1 MGQCTSKHGVRK
13 EGAIITQDLN
23 EPNRNL
29 AVKNQSCNPED
40 TTTKSLSAIATR
52 ESKNKQIFLGTHQ
65 SALSSPEETT
75 YSSDFCEEEESF
87 ATVGTSSRSMRYPP
101 SRKSSSV
108 TSRKTSSITPSS
120 YSPDKQPSTS
130 ISYFSPSGNND
141 ENNSESSESVHNA
154 LKKPGCEMF
163 VIDFEDDIASI
174 TSPKKRVPLSCMFN
188 KRQHQLSSASNTPKK
203 NPKINIRKDKVSDN
217 KIALD
222 DSLIA
227 KSKRSTNND
236 KRFKSKKKSGIENG
250 ITKGSKVICTCDD
263 IPKLI
268 DQVDRLDRPKLMN
281 NKKPNFNFKGPAVSK
296 SIIPN
301 KKLEKDIVNQ
311 KIKDSPKQYFLKRKP
326 NNNKKLSSKDKDG
339 KYH

>member
-40 TTTKSLSAIATR
+40 TTTKSLSAIVAR
-52 ESKNKQIFLGTHQ
+52 QSKNKQIFLGTHQ

-154 LKKPGCEMF
+154 EKKPGCEMF

-188 KRQHQLSSASNTPKK
+188 KRQHQLSSATNTPKK
-203 NPKINIRKDKVSDN
+203 NTKINIRNDKVSDN

-222 DSLIA
+222 DSPVA
-227 KSKRSTNND
+227 KAKRATNND

-268 DQVDRLDRPKLMN
+268 DPVDRLDRSKLMN
-281 NKKPNFNFKGPAVSK
+281 NKMPNFNLKGPAVSK
-296 SIIPN
+296 SIITN

-311 KIKDSPKQYFLKRKP
+311 KIKDSPKKYFLKRKP
-326 NNNKKLSSKDKDG
+326 NNNKQLSSKEKDG
-339 KYH
+339 KYY